1 LTTLRGLGRASPPA
15 LSAGALVAACSG
27 PAASPAASAATGA
40 DGITVTGAWVR
51 NSTAMTGALAGYF
64 VVTNKGSQADT
75 LLSASS
81 PIAKTVQL
89 HETKTVDASA
99 PAASAGMSQMPGMS
113 GMPDQSAMPGVSM
126 PAASGMPMASSM
138 PMASGMGGMMTMVEV
153 KSVDIPAGGSL
164 EFKPGSYHVMFMD
177 LVSTPAAGTT
187 IDLTLTFKNAGTI
200 TVKAEVRAQ

>member
-1 LTTLRGLGRASPPA
+1 MQRFRGFGRVLILATATL
-15 LSAGALVAACSG
+15 ALVGACTSS
-27 PAASPAASAATGA
+27 AASPAASTAASAGS
-40 DGITVTGAWVR
+40 GITVTGAWVR

-64 VVTNKGSQADT
+64 LVTNNGSATDT

-89 HETKTVDASA
+89 HETKMVD
-99 PAASAGMSQMPGMS
+99 P
-113 GMPDQSAMPGVSM
+113 SAMPS
-126 PAASGMPMASSM
+126 ASGMGGMGGASPSM
-138 PMASGMGGMMTMVEV
+138 GMGSAMPSSGGMMTMVEV
-153 KSVDIPAGGSL
+153 KSVDVPAGGSV

-187 IDLTLTFKNAGTI
+187 IDLTLTFRNAGTI